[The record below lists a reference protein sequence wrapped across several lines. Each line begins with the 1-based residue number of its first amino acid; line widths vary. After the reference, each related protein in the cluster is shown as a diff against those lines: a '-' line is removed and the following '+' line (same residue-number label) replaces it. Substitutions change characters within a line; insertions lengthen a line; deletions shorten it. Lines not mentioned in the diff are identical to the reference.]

1 MLRNYRKSKRSLS
14 LKIYQHVKRTSI
26 TESNESCERY
36 QSISYLRVKC
46 QQYWNAQLLYFHA
59 LLLKI
64 YEYFHN
70 NRRGEE
76 EGWYIF
82 KGRHSASHDP
92 FRRTKNGTA
101 SARWWKK
108 KRKKERKKKV
118 HPWPS
123 TDFNFVVRKER
134 TSRIVSTLP
143 VNNVP
148 SECGRRGRR
157 RRRAKS
163 HGPFFPRLYIPRPES
178 LSVSLVLPLFIA
190 RARGC
195 HTALHNTDKSRCV
208 RSLLSQQ
215 CIDWLRGC
223 SRKIVVKNRG

>member
-26 TESNESCERY
+26 TESTNLAKDINRFH
-36 QSISYLRVKC
+36 ISSLNVNNIETHNYYISTLFC
-46 QQYWNAQLLYFHA
+46 C
-59 LLLKI
+59 I
-64 YEYFHN
+64 YFHN

-101 SARWWKK
+101 SARWWEK

>member
-1 MLRNYRKSKRSLS
+1 MTPSDEQK
-14 LKIYQHVKRTSI
+14 
-26 TESNESCERY
+26 TE
-36 QSISYLRVKC
+36 
-46 QQYWNAQLLYFHA
+46 
-59 LLLKI
+59 
-64 YEYFHN
+64 
-70 NRRGEE
+70 RRRRADGKK
-76 EGWYIF
+76 
-82 KGRHSASHDP
+82 KGRK
-92 FRRTKNGTA
+92 RG
-101 SARWWKK
+101 
-108 KRKKERKKKV
+108 RKKERKKKV

-148 SECGRRGRR
+148 SECGRRGRG

-208 RSLLSQQ
+208 RNLLSQQ
-215 CIDWLRGC
+215 CID
-223 SRKIVVKNRG
+223 

>member
-1 MLRNYRKSKRSLS
+1 MSTIL
-14 LKIYQHVKRTSI
+14 KRTIIIFPRSSAVYTNI
-26 TESNESCERY
+26 FTIIGEGKKRADTYLKVGIQHRMTPSDEQKTE
-36 QSISYLRVKC
+36 
-46 QQYWNAQLLYFHA
+46 
-59 LLLKI
+59 
-64 YEYFHN
+64 
-70 NRRGEE
+70 RR
-76 EGWYIF
+76 
-82 KGRHSASHDP
+82 
-92 FRRTKNGTA
+92 RRADG
-101 SARWWKK
+101 K

-208 RSLLSQQ
+208 RNLLSQQ